1 MATATLYFASSVSGT
16 VSTPANALGVADGT
30 FTTDANTNTS
40 WTHRW
45 RLDIQSGATP
55 SGTQSVTLR
64 MRKGSNSGDP
74 TVSSVE
80 LFQSGVSLGTLTL
93 FSGSTTISSTTGQ
106 DLVYQFAGS
115 LLADTVDVDIEIVTV
130 GAGGSPSARNAASVD
145 SGTWDLAYTVGYT
158 VVANNGSYT
167 ATGQTATLL
176 HSSVLTADSG
186 TYAVTGQTAS
196 LLQGFLL
203 TADSGTYAL
212 TGQTA
217 TVDYVPISGYTVTAD
232 SGTYTVTGQT
242 ATILREVKLSAD
254 AGSYA
259 VTGEAVTFSYGVP
272 PRMAWLL
279 QEDGFAIL
287 QEDGS
292 YLITEPIEYIVEA
305 AYGTYSLTG
314 QTATLTQGFLIT
326 ADSGTYALTGQ
337 VATVEKDSILTA
349 DAGSYAVTGQAAE
362 ILRGYALA
370 ADSGS
375 YAVTGQAATV
385 AWTPVGAYALTA
397 DAGSYVLTG
406 QTASL
411 DYAAVVSGNVLRR
424 WNGYTWVVQA
434 VQSYDHIDWTFKP
447 LRRWDGSDWV

>member
-30 FTTDANTNTS
+30 FTTDANSNTS
-40 WTHRW
+40 WTHKW
-45 RLDIQSGATP
+45 RLGVQAGATP

-115 LLADTVDVDIEIVTV
+115 LLADTVDVDIEIVTG
-130 GAGGSPSARNAASVD
+130 GAGGSPSARNAASID
-145 SGTWDLAYTVGYT
+145 SGTWALAYTVGYT

-167 ATGQTATLL
+167 YTGQAATLL
-176 HSSVLTADSG
+176 KSRVLTADSG

-203 TADSGTYAL
+203 TADSGTYTT

-217 TVDYVPISGYTVTAD
+217 TVDYAAVTGYTLTAD

-242 ATILREVKLSAD
+242 AT
-254 AGSYA
+254 
-259 VTGEAVTFSYGVP
+259 
-272 PRMAWLL
+272 
-279 QEDGFAIL
+279 
-287 QEDGS
+287 
-292 YLITEPIEYIVEA
+292 
-305 AYGTYSLTG
+305 
-314 QTATLTQGFLIT
+314 LTQGFLLT

-337 VATVEKDSILTA
+337 TATIEKDTVLTADSGSYSLTGQTATVTWTAPSAYVLAA
-349 DAGSYAVTGQAAE
+349 DAGSYAITGQVATVAWAGAGAYT
-362 ILRGYALA
+362 LT

-375 YAVTGQAATV
+375 YI
-385 AWTPVGAYALTA
+385 L
-397 DAGSYVLTG
+397 SG

-411 DYAAVVSGNVLRR
+411 DYAAIVSGNVLRR
-424 WNGYTWVVQA
+424 WTGTEWIVQG
-434 VQSYDHIDWTFKP
+434 VQQKQDLVWANRP

>member
-30 FTTDANTNTS
+30 FTTDANSNTS

-130 GAGGSPSARNAASVD
+130 GAGGSPSARNAASID
-145 SGTWDLAYTVGYT
+145 SGTWDLAYSVGYT

-167 ATGQTATLL
+167 YTGQTATLL

-203 TADSGTYAL
+203 TADSGTYTT

-217 TVDYVPISGYTVTAD
+217 TVDYAASSGYSITAD
-232 SGTYTVTGQT
+232 SGTYTV
-242 ATILREVKLSAD
+242 
-254 AGSYA
+254 
-259 VTGEAVTFSYGVP
+259 
-272 PRMAWLL
+272 M
-279 QEDGFAIL
+279 
-287 QEDGS
+287 
-292 YLITEPIEYIVEA
+292 
-305 AYGTYSLTG
+305 G
-314 QTATLTQGFLIT
+314 QTATLTQGLLLT
-326 ADSGTYALTGQ
+326 AASGTYALTGQ
-337 VATVEKDSILTA
+337 TATIEKDTVLT
-349 DAGSYAVTGQAAE
+349 
-362 ILRGYALA
+362 

-375 YAVTGQAATV
+375 YTVTGQPATV
-385 AWTPVGAYALTA
+385 AWVGVGAYTLTA
-397 DAGSYVLTG
+397 DSGTYILAG

-411 DYAAVVSGNVLRR
+411 DYAAIVSGNVLRR
-424 WNGYTWVVQA
+424 WTGTAWIVQG
-434 VQSYDHIDWTFKP
+434 VQQKQDFVWANRP